1 MNSGRL
7 SHPERQ
13 NQTQAVV
20 NSPQSP
26 KLLAQVRNKM
36 RLLHHSIRKESAYVD
51 WIVRFPR
58 FHRTADGTWQHPSSP
73 GGPHISE
80 FLTHL
85 AVGRHVSASTQNQAL
100 CALLFLYRQVLELDP
115 GRLDG
120 VRAKGRDGEGE
131 KDRVVPFPER
141 CLEPI
146 RQQIEGLANCIRV
159 ISLRDMVPCG
169 CLTRLQ
175 KSIRRRLVSFSGS
188 LYFRQVE
195 SARILGQ
202 ERFAGT
208 TCMRIPFRSLC
219 ELLCF
224 VRALT
229 KRSVVVV
236 KPGSIG
242 VKPAG
247 VR

>member
-1 MNSGRL
+1 M
-7 SHPERQ
+7 
-13 NQTQAVV
+13 
-20 NSPQSP
+20 
-26 KLLAQVRNKM
+26 
-36 RLLHHSIRKESAYVD
+36 
-51 WIVRFPR
+51 
-58 FHRTADGTWQHPSSP
+58 
-73 GGPHISE
+73 
-80 FLTHL
+80 
-85 AVGRHVSASTQNQAL
+85 
-100 CALLFLYRQVLELDP
+100 FLYRQVLDWIRDAWMESVQRDATEK
-115 GRLDG
+115 
-120 VRAKGRDGEGE
+120 AKRIGWFR
-131 KDRVVPFPER
+131 FPNVASNR
-141 CLEPI
+141 SGSKSK
-146 RQQIEGLANCIRV
+146 GLASCIRA

-175 KSIRRRLVSFSGS
+175 KSIRRPLVSFSGS
-188 LYFRQVE
+188 LYFRQVG

-229 KRSVVVV
+229 RRSVVVV

-247 VR
+247 VRALVRGAK